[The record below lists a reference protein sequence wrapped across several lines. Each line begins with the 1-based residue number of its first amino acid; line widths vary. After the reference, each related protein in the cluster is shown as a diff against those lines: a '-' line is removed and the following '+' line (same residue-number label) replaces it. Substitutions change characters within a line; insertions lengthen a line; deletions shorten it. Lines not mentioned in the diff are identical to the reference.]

1 MQCQSRLLRR
11 SCNSTRRKIARTAKE
26 TNGTKETKETNATSV
41 PGTLYVV
48 STPIGNLG
56 DISARAIEILGS
68 CAFILA
74 EDTRRTR
81 VLLDHVSVRTKLIS
95 LREHNEARV
104 SEQVVARLLAGESAA
119 LVSDAGTPLVSDPGE
134 RLVRA
139 AIDAGLT
146 VVAIPGASAVLTAL
160 VVSGFPAEP
169 FTFFGFVP
177 RKASERA
184 DLISSLSA
192 LKHTA
197 VCYESP
203 ERVGETLSAWVDAG
217 LGDRP
222 AVVARELTKKFE
234 EVRRGTV
241 RELAAYHESNDP
253 RGEIVVV
260 LGGARDEVRDEQQL
274 ESLAKEM
281 KVEGL
286 TAREVARRLSEEHGV
301 PRNLAYRL
309 AHE

>member
-1 MQCQSRLLRR
+1 VSG
-11 SCNSTRRKIARTAKE
+11 I
-26 TNGTKETKETNATSV
+26 
-41 PGTLYVV
+41 LYVV

-56 DISARAIEILGS
+56 DLSARAVEVLGS
-68 CAFILA
+68 CDFVLA

-81 VLLDHVSVRTKLIS
+81 VLLDHAGVKNKVVS

-104 SEQVVARLLAGESAA
+104 SARVIEKLRDAGSAA

-139 AIDAGLT
+139 AIEAGIE
-146 VVAIPGASAVLTAL
+146 VVAVPGPSAVLAAL
-160 VVSGFPAEP
+160 VVSGLPAAP

-177 RKASERA
+177 RKGRERTE
-184 DLISSLSA
+184 LIAA
-192 LKHTA
+192 LCALRHTA

-203 ERVGETLSAWVDAG
+203 ERVAETLAAWVDAG
-217 LGDRP
+217 MGDRP
-222 AVVARELTKKFE
+222 AAIARELTKRFE

-241 RELAAYHESNDP
+241 RDLATYYESNDT
-253 RGEIVVV
+253 RGEIVVI
-260 LGGARDEVRDEQQL
+260 LGGARDEARDEQ
-274 ESLAKEM
+274 SLATLAK
-281 KVEGL
+281 KWRAEGL
-286 TAREVARRLSEEHGV
+286 PARDVARRLSEEHDV

>member
-1 MQCQSRLLRR
+1 M
-11 SCNSTRRKIARTAKE
+11 
-26 TNGTKETKETNATSV
+26 G
-41 PGTLYVV
+41 GTLYVV

-56 DISARAIEILGS
+56 DLSARAVEILGS
-68 CAFILA
+68 CDFVLA

-81 VLLDHVSVRTKLIS
+81 VLMDHAGVKNKLVS

-104 SEQVVARLLAGESAA
+104 SERVIERLQHTGAAA

-139 AIDAGLT
+139 AIDAGIS
-146 VVAIPGASAVLTAL
+146 VVAIPGPSAVLAAL
-160 VVSGFPAEP
+160 VVSGLPAAP

-177 RKASERA
+177 RKGRERTELFA
-184 DLISSLSA
+184 ALST
-192 LKHTA
+192 LRHTA

-203 ERVGETLSAWVDAG
+203 ERVAETLSAWADAG
-217 LGDRP
+217 MGDRP
-222 AVVARELTKKFE
+222 AVVARELTKLFE

-241 RELAAYHESNDP
+241 RELATYHVSNDT
-253 RGEIVVV
+253 RGEIVIIM
-260 LGGARDEVRDEQQL
+260 GGARDEARDEL
-274 ESLAKEM
+274 GLATLAKKWRE
-281 KVEGL
+281 EGL
-286 TAREVARRLSEEHGV
+286 PARDVARRLSEEHAV

>member
-1 MQCQSRLLRR
+1 
-11 SCNSTRRKIARTAKE
+11 
-26 TNGTKETKETNATSV
+26 
-41 PGTLYVV
+41 V

-56 DISARAIEILGS
+56 DLSARAVEVLGS
-68 CAFILA
+68 CDFVLA

-81 VLLDHVSVRTKLIS
+81 VLLEHAGVKNKLVS

-104 SEQVVARLLAGESAA
+104 SASVIKRLRETGSAA

-134 RLVRA
+134 RLVHA
-139 AIDAGLT
+139 AIEAG
-146 VVAIPGASAVLTAL
+146 VEVIAVPGASAVLAAL
-160 VVSGFPAEP
+160 VVSGLPSVP

-177 RKASERA
+177 RKGRERTE
-184 DLISSLSA
+184 LIGQLLA
-192 LKHTA
+192 LRHTA
-197 VCYESP
+197 VLYESP
-203 ERVGETLSAWVDAG
+203 ERVAETLLAWGDAG

-241 RELAAYHESNDP
+241 AELAQYHESNDT
-253 RGEIVVV
+253 RGEIVIIM
-260 LGGARDEVRDEQQL
+260 GGAEDEVRDEQ
-274 ESLAKEM
+274 SLATLARKWRA
-281 KVEGL
+281 EGL
-286 TAREVARRLSEEHGV
+286 PARDVARRLSEEHDV